1 MEEKKDETEEK
12 TEAVRP
18 LPCAD
23 ELTPEE
29 LDALLKRG
37 LEDVRAGRVRPAEEA
52 FAEMRK
58 MFRKEEEEWKKAEP

>member
-1 MEEKKDETEEK
+1 VEEKKDETEEK

-29 LDALLKRG
+29 LDALLERG
-37 LEDVRAGRVRPAEEA
+37 MEDVRAGRVRPAEEV
-52 FAEMRK
+52 FAEIREK
-58 MFRKEEEEWKKAEP
+58 FRKEEEDRKKAGL

>member
-1 MEEKKDETEEK
+1 MEK
-12 TEAVRP
+12 TDKTDKDYP